1 VASQLNHELLL
12 NSGFRLSLEN
22 KGSRVNGDYLP
33 PWLIQLTGLI
43 LLIAVCI
50 YWAFTE
56 NESALI
62 MSGVMSLIL
71 VGAYKST
78 KDTAARDRRKDSEEN
93 GE

>member
-1 VASQLNHELLL
+1 
-12 NSGFRLSLEN
+12 
-22 KGSRVNGDYLP
+22 
-33 PWLIQLTGLI
+33 LI